1 MRRTKAWLRSRA
13 CLERPRPLLRQSM
26 LGICQKINGLYRGV
40 IREKDEDEDE
50 VINGSGGWKMSS
62 RAAE

>member
-26 LGICQKINGLYRGV
+26 LGICQKINELYRGV
-40 IREKDEDEDE
+40 IREEEEEEE